1 MANTLNVFKTTT
13 ATATTTNSTVYT
25 APAGYT
31 GIVLMAQITNITD
44 TTASVTMTHFDG
56 ASTETELLKNFA
68 IPGNDSAAGLT
79 GKLVLQTGHSLKVV
93 ASANSTFKI
102 VLSLLES
109 ANE

>member
-1 MANTLNVFKTTT
+1 MATQLNVFKTTT

-31 GIVLMAQITNITD
+31 GIVLMAQLTNIT
-44 TTASVTMTHFDG
+44 ASTGSITMTHFDG
-56 ASTETELLKNFA
+56 TTETELLKNFA

-93 ASANSTFKI
+93 ASANNTFKI

>member
-1 MANTLNVFKTTT
+1 MATQLNVFKTTT
-13 ATATTTNSTVYT
+13 ATATTSNSTVYT

-31 GIVLMAQITNITD
+31 GIVLMAQLTNIT
-44 TTASVTMTHFDG
+44 ASAASITMTHFDG
-56 ASTETELLKNFA
+56 TTETELLKNFS
-68 IPGNDSAAGLT
+68 IPGYDSASALT
-79 GKLVLQTGHSLKVV
+79 GKLVLQTGHSVKFV

>member
-1 MANTLNVFKTTT
+1 MATSLNVFKTTT
-13 ATATTTNSTVYT
+13 ATPTTTNSTVYT
-25 APAGYT
+25 APANYT

-44 TTASVTMTHFDG
+44 SAASITVTHFDG
-56 ASTETELLKNFA
+56 ISTETELLKNFE
-68 IPGNDSAAGLT
+68 IPGYDSAAALT

-93 ASANSTFKI
+93 ASANATFKI